1 MANIGEHTTTFV
13 ASFATSEEGVIDGLP
28 IIPVGNI
35 AWPDDRP
42 DDYEADYYW
51 DEVNG
56 SWVADVSGGDCGDDG
71 GGGLGDFA
79 LCGGVGHG
87 ANQWIIAIGS
97 NDADD
102 IVIYFGGI

>member
-42 DDYEADYYW
+42 DDYEADS
-51 DEVNG
+51 G
-56 SWVADVSGGDCGDDG
+56 SLR
-71 GGGLGDFA
+71 LGRTM
-79 LCGGVGHG
+79 LTT
-87 ANQWIIAIGS
+87 
-97 NDADD
+97 
-102 IVIYFGGI
+102 